1 MADSLPRSFML
12 RTVSLTFVLSLVS
25 LSALAQDAMDLK
37 TRKGVSVVMVNMLS
51 SKPDC
56 SLGAVA
62 LPTLLEKPR
71 NGVIQMQ
78 LAFSDVAA
86 LGNCPA
92 RKVPSIA
99 VIYTPKPDFVGADWT
114 KIDFEVGGKTTTV
127 SYRFSVGAD
136 EP

>member
-1 MADSLPRSFML
+1 MRGITRFSIPLITWVALLASFQ
-12 RTVSLTFVLSLVS
+12 
-25 LSALAQDAMDLK
+25 ALAQTAMELA

-56 SLGAVA
+56 SLGPVA
-62 LPTLLEKPR
+62 LPTLLEKPS

-78 LAFSDVAA
+78 LQFTDVGA

-114 KIDFEVGGKTTTV
+114 KLEFEVGGKTVAV
-127 SYRFSVGAD
+127 SYRISVGD
-136 EP
+136 GP